1 MKYVEKMALV
11 LSLALF
17 LQALTP
23 WEALGQ
29 EGELEPLWTPCC
41 SALKTRPAPVLLAID
56 TPITREKKQG
66 YSRLALSAALTLGAG
81 ALAYWSKERANK
93 AYSSYLKSANTARQQ
108 KQYDRARRFDRMAG
122 VALLSMEVGVVFT
135 SYMLFLRR

>member
-1 MKYVEKMALV
+1 MRFVEKMALA
-11 LSLALF
+11 LSLLLF

-23 WEALGQ
+23 WAALGQ
-29 EGELEPLWTPCC
+29 ERAVEPLWTPCC
-41 SALKTRPAPVLLAID
+41 SALKTRSVPVLLAID
-56 TPITREKKQG
+56 APVKREKKKG
-66 YSRLALSAALTLGAG
+66 PARLALSAALTLGAG

-93 AYSSYLKSANTARQQ
+93 AYSTYLKSANTARQQ
-108 KQYDRARRFDRMAG
+108 KEYDRARRFDRMAG